1 MSILDI
7 NDLSHY
13 DQVAQYVLEF
23 RGQGHCLPYHDYE
36 ILKEWLEASAGDHD
50 RLLLILS
57 DILPAYFDKPN
68 RSQPPDLKGLRKK
81 VLRLIKANRSK
92 VECKNAD

>member
-1 MSILDI
+1 MSILEI
-7 NDLSHY
+7 KDLNNSE
-13 DQVAQYVLEF
+13 QIAQYVLEF

-36 ILKEWLEASAGDHD
+36 IVKEWIVAIAGDHE

-57 DILPAYFDKPN
+57 DVLPTYYDKPG

-81 VLRLIKANRSK
+81 VLRLIKARQSR
-92 VECKNAD
+92 VECKITE